1 MKVIAF
7 YLPQFHEIPENN
19 EWWGKGFTEWV
30 NVKKAVPLFDG
41 HVQPRI
47 PLNNYY
53 YDLTDREAQ
62 IWQANLAKKYGVYG
76 FAYYHYWFNGKLL
89 LEKPAENML
98 KDEEVDIP
106 FCFSWANEPWTNVWV
121 SQTNSKVLLQQ
132 TYGGQEEWLAHFEY
146 LLPFFKDRRY
156 IKTDGKPLFI
166 IYRPDII
173 PNLDDMIDFFQ
184 KKAKEAGLPGI
195 DFAYQHL
202 AAAKEKMENDS
213 KFEYNI
219 HFEPI
224 YAEFQLGKNSHKL
237 LREIKRKISDF
248 FERHT
253 NLNIRSITTRRGLKV
268 FDYDTVWRNILNRQP
283 YSSKCVPGAY
293 VDWDNTPRK
302 GLNGKVHKGACPEK
316 FKKYFHE
323 QVKRTKEIYHQNMI
337 FVYAWNEWAEGGYLE
352 PDERFKY
359 GYLEAIHD
367 VLEDLNE
374 LENEPTNQ

>member
-30 NVKKAVPLFDG
+30 NVKKAEPLYEGHIQPRVPLD
-41 HVQPRI
+41 
-47 PLNNYY
+47 NNY
-53 YDLTDREAQ
+53 YDLTNRDSQ
-62 IWQANLAKKYGVYG
+62 IWQARLAKEYGVYG

-89 LEKPAENML
+89 LEKPAEQML
-98 KDEEVDIP
+98 ADQEIDIP

-132 TYGGQEEWLAHFEY
+132 TYGGKEEWEAHFNY
-146 LLPFFKDRRY
+146 LLPFFRDSRY
-156 IKTDGKPLFI
+156 IKNDGKPLFI

-173 PNLDDMIDFFQ
+173 PNLNEMIDFFQ
-184 KKAKEAGLPGI
+184 EKAKENGIPGI

-202 AAAKEKMENDS
+202 AFAKEKMDDDTRFS
-213 KFEYNI
+213 YNI

-224 YAEFQLGKNSHKL
+224 YAEFELTKNKHKFL
-237 LREIKRKISDF
+237 KAIKRKIADF

-253 NLNIRSITTRRGLKV
+253 KINFRALTPNKSLKT
-268 FDYDTVWRNILNRQP
+268 FDYDQVWQKILEEKP
-283 YSSKCVPGAY
+283 LSKKCVPGAY

-302 GLNGKVHKGACPEK
+302 GIHGKVHKGASPDK
-316 FKKYFHE
+316 FKHYFAQ
-323 QVKRTKEIYHQNMI
+323 QVERAKTVYHSDMI

-352 PDERFKY
+352 PDERYRY
-359 GYLEAIHD
+359 GYLEAIKE
-367 VLEDLNE
+367 VLKQFNE
-374 LENEPTNQ
+374 

>member
-30 NVKKAVPLFDG
+30 NVKKAVPLFEG
-41 HVQPRI
+41 HVQPRV

-98 KDEEVDIP
+98 YDTEVDIP

-132 TYGGQEEWLAHFEY
+132 TYGGKEEWLAHFNY
-146 LLPFFKDRRY
+146 LLPFFKDKRY
-156 IKTDGKPLFI
+156 IKNNGKPLFI

-173 PNLDDMIDFFQ
+173 PNLNEMIDYFQ
-184 KKAKEAGLPGI
+184 EKAEEAGLPGI

-202 AAAKEKMENDS
+202 AAAKEKMEDDS
-213 KFEYNI
+213 RFEYNI

-224 YAEFQLGKNSHKL
+224 YAEFQLEKNKYKL
-237 LREIKRKISDF
+237 LKEFKRRVADF
-248 FERHT
+248 FEHYT
-253 NLNIRSITTRRGLKV
+253 SINIRSLTTRRGLKV
-268 FDYDTVWRNILNRQP
+268 YDYDTVWNNILNRKP
-283 YSSKCVPGAY
+283 YSLKCVPGVY

-302 GLNGKVHKGACPEK
+302 GINGKVHKGACPEK
-316 FKKYFHE
+316 FKKYFYE
-323 QVKRTKEIYHQNMI
+323 QVKRTKDVYHQNMI

-367 VLEDLNE
+367 VLEELDE
-374 LENEPTNQ
+374 LENQTTE